1 LLALPGLFSKVLY
14 DEDLIIQF
22 IQVDMVKASLF
33 IQHPIERTTQPLVE
47 QVKQARGQGLAQR
60 LEQGIAQGE
69 RIGTINTIL
78 PILET
83 RFDPKAAS
91 ALKPFLET
99 IEESD

>member
-1 LLALPGLFSKVLY
+1 LPGLFSKVLY

-83 RFDPKAAS
+83 RFDLKAAR

-99 IEESD
+99 IEEFD